1 MTFIEEF
8 KYECKNST
16 IKEWILTFISC
27 IAFVG
32 IVLTIILD
40 GIDQEMVKREK
51 RSGVYNPHACIF
63 EKNCK

>member
-16 IKEWILTFISC
+16 IKEWILTSISC

-32 IVLTIILD
+32 IVLTILLD
-40 GIDQEMVKREK
+40 GIDQEMVRREK
-51 RSGVYNPHACIF
+51 QAGKFDPTACIF
-63 EKNCK
+63 SKNCK